1 VLLLFSA
8 EPGVKE
14 MIVREGGAVNVLV
27 HDDGQLLKQCRV
39 DTYIASGPGGQHR
52 NRTYSAVRLTHITT
66 GVTVTGEERRSQHE
80 NKQKALGR
88 LRMALALQVRSAHF
102 ALHESVREL
111 FSGEGPV
118 RVNARNPLYPQVC
131 AAVLDALFDCR
142 GSLSSAALLHL
153 STGQLVKIVG
163 RDGDLLTAANRLR
176 DYFDLKP
183 VKTS

>member
-1 VLLLFSA
+1 M
-8 EPGVKE
+8 KE
-14 MIVREGGAVNVLV
+14 MIVREDGVANVLA

-52 NRTYSAVRLTHITT
+52 NRTYSAVRLTHVPT
-66 GVTVTGEERRSQHE
+66 GVMVTGEERRSQHE

-102 ALHESVREL
+102 ELNESIQNI
-111 FSGEGPV
+111 FAAAGPV
-118 RVNARNPLYPQVC
+118 RINARNPLYPQVC
-131 AAVLDALFDCR
+131 AAVLDALFACS
-142 GSLSSAALLHL
+142 GSLSSAAQLLHL
-153 STGQLVKIVG
+153 STGQLVKIVA

>member
-1 VLLLFSA
+1 
-8 EPGVKE
+8 VKE
-14 MIVREGGAVNVLV
+14 MIVREGGAVHELAA
-27 HDDGQLLKQCRV
+27 DDGQLLKQCRV

-52 NRTYSAVRLTHITT
+52 NRTYSAVRLTHVTT

-88 LRMALALQVRSAHF
+88 LRLALALQVRSAHF
-102 ALHESVREL
+102 ALHESVREI
-111 FSGEGPV
+111 FAAVGPV

-131 AAVLDALFDCR
+131 AAVLDALFACR
-142 GSLSSAALLHL
+142 GSLSNAAKLLHL
-153 STGQLVKIVG
+153 STGQLVKIVA

>member
-1 VLLLFSA
+1 M
-8 EPGVKE
+8 KE
-14 MIVREGGAVNVLV
+14 IIVREDGSAPTLVL
-27 HDDGQLLKQCRV
+27 DDGQLLKQCRV

-52 NRTYSAVRLTHITT
+52 NRTYSAVRLTHLTT
-66 GVTVTGEERRSQHE
+66 GLTVTGEERRSQHE

-102 ALHESVREL
+102 AIHESVREI
-111 FSGEGPV
+111 FAGEGAV
-118 RVNARNPLYPQVC
+118 RVNTRNPLYPQVC
-131 AAVLDALFDCR
+131 AAVLDALFACR
-142 GSLSSAALLHL
+142 GSLSSAAQLLHL